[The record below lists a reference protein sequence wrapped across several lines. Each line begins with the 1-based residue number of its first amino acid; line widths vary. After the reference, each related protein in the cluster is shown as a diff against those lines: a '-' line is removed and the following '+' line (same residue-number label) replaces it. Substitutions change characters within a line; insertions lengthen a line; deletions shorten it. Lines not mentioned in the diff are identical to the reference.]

1 MEGEV
6 ILAKNIMVQGT
17 ASSVGKSLLT
27 AALCRILK
35 EDGYNVTPYKSQ
47 NMALNSYITRD
58 GKEMGR
64 AQVVQA
70 EAAKIEPMVEMN
82 PILLKPTSDVGSQVI
97 INGNVYANTSA
108 EEYYKLKPKLK
119 GIIKKA
125 YDKLSTI
132 FEAIVIEGAGSPAE
146 INLRE
151 NDIVNMGLAELVDSP
166 VILVGDIDRGGVFAA
181 IYGTIMLLE
190 PEERERI
197 KGFIINKFRGDVELL
212 KPGIKMIEEKINKPC
227 LGVIPYMS
235 INIDDEDSVTTR
247 FDNDRNNRINI
258 GIIKLPYLSNFTD
271 FTPLELEG
279 DVSVK
284 YLSDKNHF
292 KDIDLLIIPG
302 SKNTINDMKFLLE
315 SGFNK
320 EIYLKNKEGIP
331 IIGICGGYQML
342 GQEIVDPEHVESST
356 SKINGLALLKTST
369 TILSTK
375 QTKQVTGRVRN
386 CLEIC
391 EGIKGETIS
400 GYEIHMGITDITGN
414 SKSAIELEEGILD
427 GAVNF
432 EENVFGTYLHGIF
445 EDDNFRNSL
454 LEGMR
459 KKKGIDI
466 NDHQVNYKRFKEM
479 EYDKLANLVRENI
492 DIQVVKEIMGL

>member
-1 MEGEV
+1 
-6 ILAKNIMVQGT
+6 MVQGT
-17 ASSVGKSLLT
+17 ASSVGKSLIT

-35 EDGYNVTPYKSQ
+35 EDGYNVAPYKSQ

-70 EAAKIEPMVEMN
+70 EAAMIEPMVEMN

-97 INGNVYANTSA
+97 INGEVYANTNA
-108 EEYYKLKPKLK
+108 KEYYKLKPKFK
-119 GIIKKA
+119 GIVKEA
-125 YDKLSTI
+125 YDKLNNT
-132 FEAIVIEGAGSPAE
+132 FDAIVIEGAGSPAE

-190 PEERERI
+190 AEERERI

-212 KPGIKMIEEKINKPC
+212 RPGIKMIEEKIKKPC

-247 FDNDRNNRINI
+247 FDNNRNDRINI
-258 GIIKLPYLSNFTD
+258 GIIKLPYISNFTD
-271 FTPLELEG
+271 FTPLELES

-284 YLSDKNHF
+284 YLSTKNDF
-292 KDIDLLIIPG
+292 KDIDLIIIPG
-302 SKNTINDMKFLLE
+302 SKNTINDMIFLLE
-315 SGFNK
+315 SGLNK

-331 IIGICGGYQML
+331 IIGICGGYQMM
-342 GQEIVDPEHVESST
+342 GQEIRDSENVESSI
-356 SKINGLALLKTST
+356 SKINGLSLLETST
-369 TILSTK
+369 NILSKK
-375 QTKQVTGRVRN
+375 QTNQVSGRVRN
-386 CLEIC
+386 CLDIC
-391 EGIKGETIS
+391 EDIRGKTIT
-400 GYEIHMGITDITGN
+400 GYEIHMGITDITGD
-414 SKSAIELEEGILD
+414 SKSAIELEDGRLD

-432 EENVFGTYLHGIF
+432 EGTVFGTYLHGIF
-445 EDDNFRNSL
+445 EDDRFRNSL
-454 LEGMR
+454 LEGLR
-459 KKKGIDI
+459 KKKGIDT
-466 NDHQVNYKRFKEM
+466 NDHQLNYKELKEI
-479 EYDKLANLVRENI
+479 EYDKLADLVRENI
-492 DIQVVKEIMGL
+492 DIQAVKRIMGF